1 MGLAIARAKGTSVK
15 PLDLTKTAPRSPREQ
30 VVGLVFIPRTID
42 KMRALLPGG
51 ETGKYHLEGAS
62 LSIIETIGI
71 DPAQL
76 QEVVT
81 RAASDEDV
89 AVWLQERADLSKCA
103 ELNERY
109 MTIGPT
115 AVPPELAEDFR
126 QQLEP
131 EIAQTTYATFSEAL
145 DRDDAAYA
153 KACATALR

>member
-1 MGLAIARAKGTSVK
+1 
-15 PLDLTKTAPRSPREQ
+15 
-30 VVGLVFIPRTID
+30 
-42 KMRALLPGG
+42 
-51 ETGKYHLEGAS
+51 
-62 LSIIETIGI
+62 
-71 DPAQL
+71 
-76 QEVVT
+76 
-81 RAASDEDV
+81 
-89 AVWLQERADLSKCA
+89 
-103 ELNERY
+103 